1 MELIR
6 VLAHRGASA
15 AERENTVA
23 AFARAVAMGAD
34 GIELDVRRTADGQP
48 AIHHDPDLPDGRP
61 IASLLAADLP
71 AHVPLLDAALDACG
85 PLYVNIEI
93 KEPPELAE
101 VVVAEVRNRGMA
113 GRVIVSCFE
122 LGTVDRVRR
131 LDDGIPTAYLT
142 YRDDAVAAVQLCADR
157 GHEAL
162 HPWDPCVDA
171 ELVEAAHAA
180 GVAVNTWT
188 VDDPARI
195 AELAGLGVDGIVT
208 NVPDVALQ
216 VLKDQRRT

>member
-1 MELIR
+1 MELTR
-6 VLAHRGASA
+6 VIAHRGASA
-15 AERENTVA
+15 AERENTVT

-34 GIELDVRRTADGQP
+34 GIELDVRRTADGKP

-61 IASLLAADLP
+61 ISSLLAADLP

-85 PLYVNIEI
+85 PLYVNVEI

-101 VVVAEVRNRGMA
+101 VVVAEVRNRGIA
-113 GRVIVSCFE
+113 DRVIVSCFE

-142 YRDDAVAAVQLCADR
+142 YQDDGLGAIRLCADR
-157 GHEAL
+157 GHQAL

-171 ELVEAAHAA
+171 ALVGAAHAA
-180 GVAVNTWT
+180 GIAVNTWT
-188 VDDPARI
+188 VDDASRI
-195 AELAGLGVDGIVT
+195 AELAGFGIDGIVT
-208 NVPDVALQ
+208 NVPDVALAA
-216 VLKDQRRT
+216 LGR